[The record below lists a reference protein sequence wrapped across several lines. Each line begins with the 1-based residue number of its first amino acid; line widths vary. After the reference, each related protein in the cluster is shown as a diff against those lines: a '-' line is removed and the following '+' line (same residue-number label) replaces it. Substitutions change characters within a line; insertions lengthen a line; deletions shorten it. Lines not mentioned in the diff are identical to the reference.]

1 MFGGCHNSVRMLPG
15 CPETGKG
22 KSHPIA
28 PPHSRLLYCEVF
40 LQKTPLA
47 HVLKQWHHCSRIARA
62 CYWPKEGSLADIS
75 LPASAHE
82 RRCVLLKKEMGAPI
96 LALFFVSLGGLLL
109 HIRIHPPSQEAFHW
123 VPVIFG
129 VISTFV
135 LPFLFSNART
145 VAWAYLINIAAVA
158 VGTISMAAV
167 SIEAWEGA
175 VTLHGVLLRSTF
187 PDIMVLFAKLPL
199 AHHILRHFRPKTIE
213 AGVH

>member
-1 MFGGCHNSVRMLPG
+1 MF
-15 CPETGKG
+15 
-22 KSHPIA
+22 
-28 PPHSRLLYCEVF
+28 
-40 LQKTPLA
+40 
-47 HVLKQWHHCSRIARA
+47 
-62 CYWPKEGSLADIS
+62 
-75 LPASAHE
+75 
-82 RRCVLLKKEMGAPI
+82 KKEMGAPI

-145 VAWAYLINIAAVA
+145 VAWAYLINIAAVV
-158 VGTISMAAV
+158 VGTIMMAAV

>member
-1 MFGGCHNSVRMLPG
+1 MLPG

-28 PPHSRLLYCEVF
+28 PPHSRLLYREVF

-47 HVLKQWHHCSRIARA
+47 YVFKQWHHCSRIARA
-62 CYWPKEGSLADIS
+62 CYWPKEGSPLHVLQSAS
-75 LPASAHE
+75 LHE

-109 HIRIHPPSQEAFHW
+109 HIRIHPPSEEASHW

-145 VAWAYLINIAAVA
+145 VAWAYLINMAAVV
-158 VGTISMAAV
+158 VGTIMMAAV
-167 SIEAWEGA
+167 SIEEWEGA
-175 VTLHGVLLRSTF
+175 VTLDTVLLRSTF

-199 AHHILRHFRPKTIE
+199 GHYILRHLRPKSIE
-213 AGVH
+213 AGIH

>member
-1 MFGGCHNSVRMLPG
+1 M
-15 CPETGKG
+15 
-22 KSHPIA
+22 
-28 PPHSRLLYCEVF
+28 
-40 LQKTPLA
+40 
-47 HVLKQWHHCSRIARA
+47 
-62 CYWPKEGSLADIS
+62 
-75 LPASAHE
+75 
-82 RRCVLLKKEMGAPI
+82 LKKEMGAPI

-109 HIRIHPPSQEAFHW
+109 HIRIHPPSEEAFHW

-145 VAWAYLINIAAVA
+145 VAWAYLINMAAVV
-158 VGTISMAAV
+158 VGTITMAAV

-175 VTLHGVLLRSTF
+175 VTLDGVLLRSTF